1 MKFNFNKKAN
11 FDEENLD
18 NIWVVDM
25 WLDNMDSKDGHDHI
39 EFTKIGLI
47 DFLNNE
53 IKDYNSTNGADYT
66 VLDRNATNKEVKEF
80 LYDLLEG
87 KVVEIKPYNEKSANK
102 KVKSDKEKT
111 IQEYEEMGLDMSDL
125 MKACVYVHYGFY
137 DEIKKKWSPE
147 KLYYYLEERLK
158 EAQDNPNTAEF
169 EKSWASTRFP
179 EALKLIL
186 HWFDTNVETT
196 WKDLDSQ
203 ASKEVNFDKE
213 IDSMLKQIKSS
224 NIEYKTEEIMNHF
237 RNKNKK
243 VFNWFDEDN
252 GSVIKNGNDIYIETH
267 SFGNVPN
274 YIYNAVK
281 DWAFSNGYSF
291 YTKTANK
298 KCAAV
303 TKQIGRWLLKLVKA
317 GETTNRGN
325 GEFINKGKGDEYD
338 IVEIYD
344 TKAEPRKF
352 TEYGQFVSDYYV
364 STFLKHNGGLS
375 MVGYVPAW
383 TMSAAEVKE
392 AQEWLKS
399 LYSNGNPKD
408 FLEET
413 MAEFRKKNKT
423 ASKKVKSEEV
433 TDEQLEES
441 WNKYYPLYRQDIEA
455 EKMTEE
461 NYPIDD
467 EVAQNLKT
475 SLSMYLRELKRYK
488 KAIPIMK
495 YHTNAKMK
503 RAVENGHSKG
513 LSEDEITKQVDD
525 IAEEYYKKEQ
535 KIKPTINS
543 TSENYLKSFVFNII
557 KNKTAKKQVKAE
569 EEPKIEVDVLFKLEP
584 LDKIGIDGFDV
595 VAWFVDDPTACY
607 AHVGQHSSCSPE
619 YMEELEDAKFTD
631 YEYLLKELEN
641 IGYEVNV
648 MNSDYKQQKKASK
661 EDSGLILDKEYANFN
676 YSVGEDGT
684 MYIYAPDGRTIN
696 EISDCEDK
704 NTKELE
710 DLMLEVLDNSSFSR
724 FNKKNVSKKSSRKFT
739 FNKKEAGEEIDKVN
753 LDFMKDTGDTSYA
766 LKLLRDGI
774 VTRESRH
781 FDQLVENILNDGEG
795 SAAPLTLL
803 LLGILDE
810 NDRYYHN
817 AVKQCLPHPTYAADL
832 LERGIITKD
841 SEYYIDAVNSAIRYE
856 DIAKKLVEKGIIDEK
871 YVQQDAERRKEQ
883 LRSALS
889 EAILTLRE
897 NGKPF
902 YDLRLVWQDKNEPI
916 QHLKQALDEA
926 ASRLDK
932 LGLKEDAEYYRGL
945 LKQASKKVKA
955 GTSNFNTQD
964 DYPLIAIGDDNV
976 WPKESFVE
984 WYNEE
989 NPENKIDT
997 WEQEDVEY
1005 YQLLPDLYDDFT
1017 IEMEHYLKN
1026 ADIPEGWN
1034 ITIKPG
1040 YYEGVQL
1047 WVEEPNDFEYYFEQG
1062 WLDDKE
1068 LGYDELTP
1076 EQKAE
1081 LQNAMQAQYEKEKA
1095 QVAQI
1100 MIDAAKA
1107 CGWLQ
1112 LKVDWRASNGET
1124 GYSVVKSGLSEN
1136 GVEKLKQVSEVV
1148 ETKNNIAILKSKM
1161 TGNYILFD
1169 YNTNDFLDDELYNDL
1184 ASAESALEDY
1194 TEEIGNDILSDLADD
1209 LVLDIKDVNA
1219 VKEKLAT
1226 VSKDNSDYG
1235 KIEEEQ
1241 IADIAR
1247 ETGVNNTDVKTIA
1260 LELGYMVK

>member
-1 MKFNFNKKAN
+1 MKFNFNKTAN

-66 VLDRNATNKEVKEF
+66 VLDRNATNKEVKEV

-87 KVVEIKPYNEKSANK
+87 KVAEIKPYNE
-102 KVKSDKEKT
+102 
-111 IQEYEEMGLDMSDL
+111 
-125 MKACVYVHYGFY
+125 
-137 DEIKKKWSPE
+137 
-147 KLYYYLEERLK
+147 
-158 EAQDNPNTAEF
+158 
-169 EKSWASTRFP
+169 
-179 EALKLIL
+179 
-186 HWFDTNVETT
+186 
-196 WKDLDSQ
+196 
-203 ASKEVNFDKE
+203 
-213 IDSMLKQIKSS
+213 
-224 NIEYKTEEIMNHF
+224 
-237 RNKNKK
+237 
-243 VFNWFDEDN
+243 
-252 GSVIKNGNDIYIETH
+252 
-267 SFGNVPN
+267 
-274 YIYNAVK
+274 
-281 DWAFSNGYSF
+281 
-291 YTKTANK
+291 KTANK

-344 TKAEPRKF
+344 TKAEPGKF

-399 LYSNGNPKD
+399 LYSNGTPKD

-423 ASKKVKSEEV
+423 AKKQIK
-433 TDEQLEES
+433 
-441 WNKYYPLYRQDIEA
+441 A
-455 EKMTEE
+455 EK
-461 NYPIDD
+461 
-467 EVAQNLKT
+467 
-475 SLSMYLRELKRYK
+475 
-488 KAIPIMK
+488 
-495 YHTNAKMK
+495 
-503 RAVENGHSKG
+503 
-513 LSEDEITKQVDD
+513 
-525 IAEEYYKKEQ
+525 
-535 KIKPTINS
+535 
-543 TSENYLKSFVFNII
+543 
-557 KNKTAKKQVKAE
+557 
-569 EEPKIEVDVLFKLEP
+569 EPKTKIDVLFKLEKP
-584 LDKIGIDGFDV
+584 EGIDGLDV
-595 VAWFVDDPTACY
+595 VAWFLSDPDTCY
-607 AHVGQHSSCSPE
+607 SHNGQHSNCYPN
-619 YMEELEDAKFTD
+619 YMASLEDAKFTD

-648 MNSDYKQQKKASK
+648 MNGDYKQQKKA
-661 EDSGLILDKEYANFN
+661 
-676 YSVGEDGT
+676 
-684 MYIYAPDGRTIN
+684 
-696 EISDCEDK
+696 
-704 NTKELE
+704 
-710 DLMLEVLDNSSFSR
+710 
-724 FNKKNVSKKSSRKFT
+724 SRKFT

-753 LDFMKDTGDTSYA
+753 LDFMKDTEDTSYA

-856 DIAKKLVEKGIIDEK
+856 DIAKRLVEKGIIDEK
-871 YVQQDAERRKEQ
+871 YVQHDAERRKEQ

-889 EAILTLRE
+889 ESILTLRE

-902 YDLRLVWQDKNEPI
+902 YDLRLVWQNKNEPI

-932 LGLKEDAEYYRGL
+932 IGLKEDADYYRGL

-955 GTSNFNTQD
+955 SAKALGYTKTKDGFVVKVMDKDKDIKADITIKVNGNDLSFDSNYQFSNDDDTTFEDFTDTAVWYLVDKGLIKFDGNNKWHNGKSASIKRKAGTGNFSTQEG
-964 DYPLIAIGDDNV
+964 YPLIAIGDEQV
-976 WPKESFVE
+976 YPQEAFVDE
-984 WYNEE
+984 WNEE
-989 NPENKIDT
+989 NPDEPISEWD
-997 WEQEDVEY
+997 EQDNTY
-1005 YQLLPDLYDDFT
+1005 YSWLDQYYDAT
-1017 IEMEHYLKN
+1017 KAEMEHYLKN

-1034 ITIKPG
+1034 ITLEPG

-1047 WVEEPNDFEYYFEQG
+1047 WVEEPTDFEYYFEQG

-1124 GYSVVKSGLSEN
+1124 GYSIVKSKLSKKAEEDNYVSPFVMDNIAEKFGLSSAWVTDLEKNGKHYDAYSIYKKDKSGYTLSNSYTQEN
-1136 GVEKLKQVSEVV
+1136 AQ
-1148 ETKNNIAILKSKM
+1148 
-1161 TGNYILFD
+1161 
-1169 YNTNDFLDDELYNDL
+1169 
-1184 ASAESALEDY
+1184 
-1194 TEEIGNDILSDLADD
+1194 
-1209 LVLDIKDVNA
+1209 LVLDELKKQYPNIEAQLTYRQYKYA
-1219 VKEKLAT
+1219 PEMKKEVLL
-1226 VSKDNSDYG
+1226 VV
-1235 KIEEEQ
+1235 Q
-1241 IADIAR
+1241 
-1247 ETGVNNTDVKTIA
+1247 TDVD
-1260 LELGYMVK
+1260 YD

>member
-1 MKFNFNKKAN
+1 MKFNFNKTAN

-66 VLDRNATNKEVKEF
+66 VLNRNATNKEVKEV

-87 KVVEIKPYNEKSANK
+87 KVVEIKPYNEKTASK
-102 KVKSDKEKT
+102 GKYYIVDLDTGKELEGPFNTKEQAQK
-111 IQEYEEMGLDMSDL
+111 IIKEHYSMEEMGIDSNIDILS
-125 MKACVYVHYGFY
+125 
-137 DEIKKKWSPE
+137 
-147 KLYYYLEERLK
+147 EE
-158 EAQDNPNTAEF
+158 DFTP
-169 EKSWASTRFP
+169 
-179 EALKLIL
+179 
-186 HWFDTNVETT
+186 TT
-196 WKDLDSQ
+196 T
-203 ASKEVNFDKE
+203 ASKEVKAEKNMFELAQNIIHDAVLINKAKSMDSRTE
-213 IDSMLKQIKSS
+213 WDGTFAILTLNPEKTDVIDIKYVPQSS
-224 NIEYKTEEIMNHF
+224 LPSYTPNDNEYGLVRT
-237 RNKNKK
+237 RDTG
-243 VFNWFDEDN
+243 FDETDYQLQPLEMI
-252 GSVIKNGNDIYIETH
+252 IKQRKSD
-267 SFGNVPN
+267 SF
-274 YIYNAVK
+274 A
-281 DWAFSNGYSF
+281 
-291 YTKTANK
+291 
-298 KCAAV
+298 
-303 TKQIGRWLLKLVKA
+303 
-317 GETTNRGN
+317 
-325 GEFINKGKGDEYD
+325 
-338 IVEIYD
+338 
-344 TKAEPRKF
+344 
-352 TEYGQFVSDYYV
+352 
-364 STFLKHNGGLS
+364 
-375 MVGYVPAW
+375 
-383 TMSAAEVKE
+383 KE
-392 AQEWLKS
+392 
-399 LYSNGNPKD
+399 
-408 FLEET
+408 
-413 MAEFRKKNKT
+413 
-423 ASKKVKSEEV
+423 VKSEEV
-433 TDEQLEES
+433 ADEQLEES

-503 RAVENGHSKG
+503 RVVEDGHSKG

-525 IAEEYYKKEQ
+525 IAEEYYKKEE
-535 KIKPTINS
+535 KIKPTIDS
-543 TSENYLKSFVFNII
+543 CSEDYLKSFVFNII
-557 KNKTAKKQVKAE
+557 KNKTAKKQIKAE
-569 EEPKIEVDVLFKLEP
+569 KEPKTKIDVLFKLEKP
-584 LDKIGIDGFDV
+584 EGIDGLDV
-595 VAWFVDDPTACY
+595 VAWFLSDPDTCY
-607 AHVGQHSSCSPE
+607 SHNGQHSNCYPN
-619 YMEELEDAKFTD
+619 YMASLEDAKFTD

-648 MNSDYKQQKKASK
+648 MNGDYKQQKKASRKFTFNKASK

-724 FNKKNVSKKSSRKFT
+724 FDKKNVSKKSSRKFT

-753 LDFMKDTGDTSYA
+753 LDFMKDTEDTSYA

-856 DIAKKLVEKGIIDEK
+856 DIAKRLVEKGIIDEK
-871 YVQQDAERRKEQ
+871 YVQHDAERRKEQ

-889 EAILTLRE
+889 ESILTLRE

-902 YDLRLVWQDKNEPI
+902 YDLRLVWQNKNEPI

-932 LGLKEDAEYYRGL
+932 IGLKEDADYYRGL

-955 GTSNFNTQD
+955 DWEDDEFDYAYYINKFEKIIYPIVKQTSLPIKVGQSGKTIFVQISNKEIADKNKKQEFEQIINQILEQIRQYKPHFITFGISGDTTGIGITSAEDNAGIGFYNEKSFKASKKSASIKRKAGTSNFYTQD

-989 NPENKIDT
+989 NPDNKIDT

-1034 ITIKPG
+1034 ITLKPG

-1124 GYSVVKSGLSEN
+1124 GYSVVKSGLSES

-1169 YNTNDFLDDELYNDL
+1169 YNTNDFLDDELYSDL